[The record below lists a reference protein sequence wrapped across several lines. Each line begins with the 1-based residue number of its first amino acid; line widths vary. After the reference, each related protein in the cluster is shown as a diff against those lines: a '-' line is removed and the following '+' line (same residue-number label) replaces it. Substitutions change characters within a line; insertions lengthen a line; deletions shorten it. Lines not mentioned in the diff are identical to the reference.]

1 VVVEAEEF
9 FSRKKTTSS
18 VSTRAREEDKV
29 LSTVWWWGPRQG
41 GGTLDRTLF
50 GIQNKKGRQEKGMFI
65 WNIKHKR
72 KARKEIR

>member
-41 GGTLDRTLF
+41 GTLDRTLF